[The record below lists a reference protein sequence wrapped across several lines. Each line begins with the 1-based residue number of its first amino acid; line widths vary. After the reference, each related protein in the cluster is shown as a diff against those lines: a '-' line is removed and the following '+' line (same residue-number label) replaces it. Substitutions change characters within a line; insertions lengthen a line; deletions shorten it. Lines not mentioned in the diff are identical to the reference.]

1 MRQPTSQR
9 RLALTLLPLALL
21 GLLPAWAVL
30 LLCVLY
36 AAGVRHAEWVQ
47 ARLLGSLLIVGLVPL
62 PALLTL
68 NVSDLRSVTGVLLV
82 YGLCTGAAAALHWA
96 AGELEDGHRRGL
108 VPVVLV
114 GLLAPQPGL
123 VLALLGGLMARPGPD
138 SRHAPNVPW
147 SAGVWRGIFLAAG
160 AAVVLTAFLPRPGL
174 NPAAWLD
181 PAPTSVAAKPNVPP
195 PPPPTAPASEGEGD
209 VGRGLPV
216 DLVLASPVADRL
228 LEAGGPLLLLL
239 AVLVLIAVMRERG
252 GGKPGKRH
260 PAQVLMVAG
269 LLLTL
274 ALWLVA
280 GLLLSV
286 GGERGGDPLL
296 GGAALKDAL
305 GKLAAGLTGAGDRA
319 SVNITAGALALLWAL
334 VGLTVLG
341 ILGVATHL
349 LRTRRRLTAEVTDP
363 VEASVPA
370 ESASLQAVHRVRIAY
385 AHAEQA
391 LAATGRVRAAAETP
405 DGFAVRL
412 TAQDPAL
419 GSPLDILT
427 RAYLPVRYGG
437 DLTDQDAAA
446 AEQAVQDLT
455 RLLPTLPT
463 RVPNLGE

>member
-9 RLALTLLPLALL
+9 RLALALLPLALL

-62 PALLTL
+62 PAVLTL
-68 NVSDLRSVTGVLLV
+68 NVSDLRSVTGVLLL
-82 YGLCTGAAAALHWA
+82 YALCTGAAAALHWA
-96 AGELEDGHRRGL
+96 TGELEDGHHRGI

-123 VLALLGGLMARPGPD
+123 VLALMGGLMARPGLD
-138 SRHAPNVPW
+138 SRTAPNAPW
-147 SAGVWRGIFLAAG
+147 SAGVWRGILLASG

-181 PAPTSVAAKPNVPP
+181 PTPTSVAAKANVPP
-195 PPPPTAPASEGEGD
+195 PPPPHAPAPEGEGD

-216 DLVLASPVADRL
+216 NLVLESPVADRL

-239 AVLVLIAVMRERG
+239 AVLVLIAIMRERG

-286 GGERGGDPLL
+286 GGERGGDPQL
-296 GGAALKDAL
+296 GGASLKDAM

-319 SVNITAGALALLWAL
+319 SVNITPGALALLWAL

-349 LRTRRRLTAEVTDP
+349 LRTQRRLAAEVTDP
-363 VEASVPA
+363 VDASAPD

-385 AHAEQA
+385 AQAEQA
-391 LAATGRVRAAAETP
+391 LAATGRIRAAAETA
-405 DGFAVRL
+405 DGFATRL
-412 TAQDPAL
+412 TLQDPAL
-419 GSPLDILT
+419 HPALVALT

-437 DLTDQDAAA
+437 DLTDQDADA
-446 AEQAVQDLT
+446 AEKAVQDLT
-455 RLLPTLPT
+455 RLLPTLPP
-463 RVPNLGE
+463 RLPDLGP